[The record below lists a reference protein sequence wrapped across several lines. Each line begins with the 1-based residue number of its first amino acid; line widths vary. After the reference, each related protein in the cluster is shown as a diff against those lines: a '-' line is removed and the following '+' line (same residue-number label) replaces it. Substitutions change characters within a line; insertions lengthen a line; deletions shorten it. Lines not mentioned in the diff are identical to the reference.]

1 MTILTLKHRTIELDL
16 TNAPAADPKL
26 LDNGH
31 PLRYVLKTKNATEV
45 YLNALADLYD
55 GLHFDPFKYEGLNVL
70 EFCGGIGLVAEAT
83 WDRFNPSTWDSIE
96 LDPACEPVWQS
107 KRANF
112 HLGSMYEPDWFAGW
126 DYDPENTLVM
136 IDFPSN
142 TLPKMWREEERK
154 KLLQRVADLKPRYW
168 EITDVGYYWI
178 HLANHWPIYEKQFGV
193 KPTRDNYHELFD
205 RYMRE
210 TYGYKVIKWRVGG
223 GAQYFLMEAV

>member
-1 MTILTLKHRTIELDL
+1 MTILQLNHRTIELDL
-16 TNAPAADPKL
+16 SNAPAADPKL

-45 YLNALADLYD
+45 YLNALADLYSELPP
-55 GLHFDPFKYEGLNVL
+55 GLSVL

-83 WDRFNPSTWDSIE
+83 WDKFNPHEWYSVE

-107 KRANF
+107 KRAQF
-112 HLGSMYEPDWFAGW
+112 QLGSMYDSDWIANW
-126 DYDPENTLVM
+126 VPTWSDTLIM

-142 TLPKMWREEERK
+142 TLPKMWREPERK
-154 KLLQRVADLKPRYW
+154 TLLENIAEFRPRYW

-178 HLANHWPIYEKQFGV
+178 HLANHWPIYQERFGV
-193 KPTRDNYHELFD
+193 KPTRENYHELFD
-205 RYMRE
+205 RYARE
-210 TYGYKVIKWRVGG
+210 TWGYKVIKWRVGG

>member
-1 MTILTLKHRTIELDL
+1 MILTLKHRTIELDL

-31 PLRYVLKTKNATEV
+31 PLRYVAKTKGATET
-45 YLNALADLYD
+45 YLNALAELYT
-55 GLHFDPFKYEGLNVL
+55 GLPPGLEVL

-83 WDRFNPSTWDSIE
+83 WDVFNPIMWKSVE

-107 KRANF
+107 NRADF
-112 HLGSMYEPDWFAGW
+112 VLGSMY
-126 DYDPENTLVM
+126 DPAWVYSWADGEEKVWGRTLVM

-142 TLPKMWREEERK
+142 TLPKMWREPER
-154 KLLQRVADLKPRYW
+154 ADLLKRIAENKPRYW

-193 KPTRDNYHELFD
+193 KPTRENYHELFD
-205 RYMRE
+205 RFMRE
-210 TYGYKVIKWRVGG
+210 TYGYKVIKWTVGG

>member
-1 MTILTLKHRTIELDL
+1 MTTLTLKHRTIELDL

-45 YLNALADLYD
+45 YLNALADLYT
-55 GLHFDPFKYEGLNVL
+55 GLPEKLNVL

-83 WDRFNPSTWDSIE
+83 WDKFFPSTWDSVE

-107 KRANF
+107 PRAEF
-112 HLGSMYEPDWFAGW
+112 KLGSMY
-126 DYDPENTLVM
+126 DPEWVEGWNAPWGSTLVM

-142 TLPKMWREEERK
+142 TLPKMWREPERAA
-154 KLLQRVADLKPRYW
+154 LLKRIADKRPRYW

-205 RYMRE
+205 RYMRD
-210 TYGYKVIKWRVGG
+210 TYGYKVIKWTVGG

>member
-1 MTILTLKHRTIELDL
+1 MTTLQLKHRKIELDL

-45 YLNALADLYD
+45 YLNALAELYSELPPDL
-55 GLHFDPFKYEGLNVL
+55 EVL

-83 WDRFNPSTWDSIE
+83 WDKFHPAKWHSVE
-96 LDPACEPVWQS
+96 LDAACETVWQS
-107 KRANF
+107 KRAEF
-112 HLGSMYEPDWFAGW
+112 LLGSMYDPEFTNYWEPDGA
-126 DYDPENTLVM
+126 DLIM

-142 TLPKMWREEERK
+142 TIPKMWREPERMD
-154 KLLQRVADLKPRYW
+154 LLKRIADLKPRYW

-178 HLANHWPIYEKQFGV
+178 HLANHWPLYEKRFGV
-193 KPTRDNYHELFD
+193 KPTRGNYHELFD
-205 RYMRE
+205 RFMRE
-210 TYGYKVIKWRVGG
+210 EYGYRVIKWTVGG

>member
-1 MTILTLKHRTIELDL
+1 MILTLKHRKIELDL

-31 PLRYVLKTKNATEV
+31 PLRYVAKTKGATET
-45 YLNALADLYD
+45 YLNALADLYT
-55 GLHFDPFKYEGLNVL
+55 GLPDCELKVL

-83 WDRFNPSTWDSIE
+83 WDKFFPLEWQSIE

-107 KRANF
+107 KRAQFN
-112 HLGSMYEPDWFAGW
+112 LGSMYEPDWIVHW
-126 DYDPENTLVM
+126 DANEPGKWLDTLVM

-142 TLPKMWREEERK
+142 TIPKMWREEERK
-154 KLLQRVADLKPRYW
+154 QLLARIAEQKPRYW

-178 HLANHWPIYEKQFGV
+178 HLANHWPLYEKRFGV

-205 RYMRE
+205 RFMRE
-210 TYGYKVIKWRVGG
+210 EYGYKVIKWTVGG